1 MRAVL
6 EARTAHRC
14 RWAGQDLWQMIH
26 QSEPKM
32 ATDAKLEKVSLWEW
46 QLLLTERA
54 MIVI

>member
-1 MRAVL
+1 V
-6 EARTAHRC
+6 
-14 RWAGQDLWQMIH
+14 IN

-46 QLLLTERA
+46 QLLLMERA